1 MALGNNYWL
10 MVIVSI
16 KLGVKGVNATFFKE
30 LETVSKDKS
39 R

>member
-16 KLGVKGVNATFFKE
+16 KLGVKGANATFFKE
-30 LETVSKDKS
+30 LEIVSKDKS